1 MRAPP
6 PFRNVRGGLLWRR
19 RLHKI
24 YIDEVMKTKKQ
35 NADEEPGTGG
45 GSRRTWR
52 AFEMDSAGRIIEI
65 IASDNLSAA
74 QRQRDT
80 QTSRLEA
87 LKKRNL

>member
-1 MRAPP
+1 MAP
-6 PFRNVRGGLLWRR
+6 RNVRAGVMWRR

-24 YIDEVMKTKKQ
+24 YIDEVMQTKKQ
-35 NADEEPGTGG
+35 STDEEPGIGG

-52 AFEMDSAGRIIEI
+52 AFEMAADGRIIEI
-65 IASDNLSAA
+65 INGDNLSAA